1 MIMQYNQDMKTKPVT
16 VTIPENVIHQVKKM
30 ADDQGRSFSNM
41 VTVLLAE
48 AAKNKAA

>member
-1 MIMQYNQDMKTKPVT
+1 MIMQYNLDMKTKPVT
-16 VTIPENVIHQVKKM
+16 VTIPENVILEVKKM

>member
-1 MIMQYNQDMKTKPVT
+1 MIMQYNEAMKTKPVT
-16 VTIPENVIHQVKKM
+16 VTIPENLILEVKKM

-48 AAKNKAA
+48 GAKKKAA